1 MLKRVNIEKQLV
13 KERKNR
19 NEFISNVVSEIFEN
33 VTAEDD
39 KILNKLTEQP
49 LNSQNNF
56 NPELLLTKNI
66 YHINTIEK
74 ICVDYRLLFLD
85 SNYFKGDVPY
95 EAILKIKT
103 LEKEHNIALSGFKII
118 APSKLFRLKNA
129 DDPLLFA
136 PIGNGYYYLIHK
148 WGNDLSPFRKLA
160 MWPFKTFEN
169 LLVLIV
175 VTSILATYLFPMSLL
190 TKQEETLQEYIL
202 LFFFMFKAVAAIVLY
217 YGFAKGKNFNTAIWN
232 SAYSNA

>member
-19 NEFISNVVSEIFEN
+19 NEFIS

-56 NPELLLTKNI
+56 NPELLSTKNI

-74 ICVDYRLLFLD
+74 ICVDYRLRFLD

-148 WGNDLSPFRKLA
+148 WGNDMSPFRKLA

-169 LLVLIV
+169 LLVFWQHI
-175 VTSILATYLFPMSLL
+175 YF
-190 TKQEETLQEYIL
+190 QCHY
-202 LFFFMFKAVAAIVLY
+202 
-217 YGFAKGKNFNTAIWN
+217 
-232 SAYSNA
+232 